1 MLLCSTVSD
10 YNTRMSILKAKPK
23 TIPALPL
30 RPETL
35 VEHYKIGRVIGVGGF
50 SVVYSALDTKTN
62 SVVAIKEFYATNCM
76 RRARDG
82 SLHVHPKEQE
92 HKYLI
97 GLKRFFDEGLTLS
110 QIDHPNIVN
119 VSNFFRCN
127 NTAYLVMRFEHGKD
141 LRWFIKNT
149 DYVPDEEF
157 ILSVFSMTLA
167 GLKEVHKNNFLH
179 LDIKPSNILLRVSG
193 VPLILDLGA
202 AYKYPQKDRLKIHT
216 LTHGY
221 SAPEQHE
228 KKDLHL
234 CSDLYA
240 IAMTMRACITHKS
253 PPSAVKRLKKETL
266 RPLQETHSKY
276 YRSNLVKAIDMASS
290 LDYRNRPQSV
300 DEFVEIMTT
309 R

>member
-1 MLLCSTVSD
+1 
-10 YNTRMSILKAKPK
+10 MSILKPKPQ
-23 TIPALPL
+23 TVPAMPL
-30 RPETL
+30 RPDTM
-35 VEHYKIGRVIGVGGF
+35 VEQYKIGKVIGVGGF

-62 SVVAIKEFYATNCM
+62 TVVAIKEFYATNCM
-76 RRARDG
+76 RRARDE
-82 SLHVHPKEQE
+82 SLHVYPKDQE
-92 HKYLI
+92 HKYHI

-157 ILSVFSMTLA
+157 ILSVFSMVLA

-179 LDIKPSNILLRVSG
+179 LDIKPSNILLRASG

-202 AYKYPQKDRLKIHT
+202 AYKFPQKERHKVHT

-228 KKDLHL
+228 KDNLDL

-253 PPSAVKRLKKETL
+253 PPSAVKRLKKDTL
-266 RPLQETHSKY
+266 RPLKETHGRH
-276 YRSNLVKAIDMASS
+276 YRRNLLHAIDKASD
-290 LDYRNRPQSV
+290 LDPTARPQSV
-300 DEFVEIMTT
+300 DEYVEIMTT

>member
-1 MLLCSTVSD
+1 
-10 YNTRMSILKAKPK
+10 MSILKPKPQN
-23 TIPALPL
+23 IPAMPL
-30 RPETL
+30 RPDTM
-35 VEHYKIGRVIGVGGF
+35 VEHYKIGKVIGVGGF

-62 SVVAIKEFYATNCM
+62 TVVAIKEFYATNCM
-76 RRARDG
+76 RRARDA
-82 SLHVHPKEQE
+82 SLHVFPKDQE
-92 HKYLI
+92 HKYHI

-149 DYVPDEEF
+149 EYVPDEEF
-157 ILSVFSMTLA
+157 ILSVFSMVLA
-167 GLKEVHKNNFLH
+167 GLKEVHKNHFLH
-179 LDIKPSNILLRVSG
+179 LDIKPSNILLRASG

-202 AYKYPQKDRLKIHT
+202 AYKFPQKERHKVHT

-228 KKDLHL
+228 KQNLDL

-253 PPSAVKRLKKETL
+253 PPSAVKRLKKDTL
-266 RPLQETHSKY
+266 RPLRETHGKH
-276 YRSNLVKAIDMASS
+276 YRKNLILAIDKASQLEPS
-290 LDYRNRPQSV
+290 LRPQSV

>member
-1 MLLCSTVSD
+1 M
-10 YNTRMSILKAKPK
+10 
-23 TIPALPL
+23 PL
-30 RPETL
+30 RPDTM
-35 VEHYKIGRVIGVGGF
+35 VEHYKIGKVI
-50 SVVYSALDTKTN
+50 
-62 SVVAIKEFYATNCM
+62 FYATNCM

-82 SLHVHPKEQE
+82 SLHVYPKEQE
-92 HKYLI
+92 HKYHI

-119 VSNFFRCN
+119 VSNFFRSN

-167 GLKEVHKNNFLH
+167 GLKEVHKNSFLH
-179 LDIKPSNILLRVSG
+179 LDIKPSNILLRASG

-202 AYKYPQKDRLKIHT
+202 AYKFPASEKHKVHT

-228 KKDLHL
+228 KTDLKL

-253 PPSAVKRLKKETL
+253 PPSAVKRMKKDTL
-266 RPLQETHSKY
+266 RPLKETHSRY
-276 YRSNLVKAIDMASS
+276 YRKNLILAIDKASS
-290 LDYRNRPQSV
+290 LDQTVRPQSV